1 MFAPRVGV
9 AYRWNDRTVL
19 RMGFGVFRSFWWQVS
34 STTEGTGAETTTTM
48 VNSRDGVTPADILSN
63 PFPQGLV
70 QPTSNSGLSTLVGS
84 SISPFFYLKR
94 FPYNSRWNFGVQR
107 QLTRD
112 VGGGN
117 PRTSRQETASGFR
130 HDLLVGYFF
139 GSTHD
144 INLALDRPLAAV
156 YFFLERN

>member
-1 MFAPRVGV
+1 VLDELFP
-9 AYRWNDRTVL
+9 NRTRIGPAVQRRDPADFL
-19 RMGFGVFRSFWWQVS
+19 RRSKRCHHQTFFRSEAVKQ
-34 STTEGTGAETTTTM
+34 G
-48 VNSRDGVTPADILSN
+48 RVTY
-63 PFPQGLV
+63 
-70 QPTSNSGLSTLVGS
+70 T
-84 SISPFFYLKR
+84 
-94 FPYNSRWNFGVQR
+94 